1 MLESVEDGAK
11 NRLATVF
18 FYLNNVSSG
27 GETNFPRAASERW
40 PDGAPTPRDYFDCS
54 QGLSVY
60 PAEGKVI
67 IFYSMLP
74 SGEMDELSLHGGCDV
89 LKETET
95 KYSANFWCRR
105 RPPDRH
111 SRRIPARPPTARHA
125 QAVEQAV
132 PLPLAG
138 AQALHRRDPP
148 ELALVRERLGVCD
161 AISLHSAR
169 CLESLRRSPAAGA
182 RYFRYDGSAHTSGGR
197 PRPFR
202 G

>member
-18 FYLNNVSSG
+18 FYLNNFSSG

-95 KYSANFWCRR
+95 KYSANFWCRAARR
-105 RPPDRH
+105 RPPSTAHRPDR
-111 SRRIPARPPTARHA
+111 PTARHA
-125 QAVEQAV
+125 GCGTSRTTSSRRRASAS
-132 PLPLAG
+132 PPRSTGAG
-138 AQALHRRDPP
+138 FSTCAR
-148 ELALVRERLGVCD
+148 G
-161 AISLHSAR
+161 SL
-169 CLESLRRSPAAGA
+169 
-182 RYFRYDGSAHTSGGR
+182 
-197 PRPFR
+197 
-202 G
+202 

>member
-105 RPPDRH
+105 LPPPRPPPPTDPRPTAH
-111 SRRIPARPPTARHA
+111 RPPRRLWNKPYHFLSPARKRFTA
-125 QAVEQAV
+125 EI
-132 PLPLAG
+132 
-138 AQALHRRDPP
+138 HRSW
-148 ELALVRERLGVCD
+148 L
-161 AISLHSAR
+161 
-169 CLESLRRSPAAGA
+169 
-182 RYFRYDGSAHTSGGR
+182 
-197 PRPFR
+197 
-202 G
+202 

>member
-95 KYSANFWCRR
+95 KYSANFWCAV
-105 RPPDRH
+105 RH
-111 SRRIPARPPTARHA
+111 R
-125 QAVEQAV
+125 
-132 PLPLAG
+132 
-138 AQALHRRDPP
+138 ALHRPP
-148 ELALVRERLGVCD
+148 N
-161 AISLHSAR
+161 
-169 CLESLRRSPAAGA
+169 
-182 RYFRYDGSAHTSGGR
+182 
-197 PRPFR
+197 PRPTAHRPPRAGCGTSRTTSSRRRASASPPRSTGAGFST
-202 G
+202 

>member
-95 KYSANFWCRR
+95 KYSANFWCRAAAN
-105 RPPDRH
+105 RPPVPAPPLTAALVASGCGTSRTTS
-111 SRRIPARPPTARHA
+111 SRRRASASPPRSTGAGFSTCAR
-125 QAVEQAV
+125 
-132 PLPLAG
+132 G
-138 AQALHRRDPP
+138 
-148 ELALVRERLGVCD
+148 
-161 AISLHSAR
+161 SL
-169 CLESLRRSPAAGA
+169 
-182 RYFRYDGSAHTSGGR
+182 
-197 PRPFR
+197 
-202 G
+202 

>member
-95 KYSANFWCRR
+95 KYSANFWYRSAAAAPSTAHRSPTDRSLPATRR
-105 RPPDRH
+105 LWNKPYH
-111 SRRIPARPPTARHA
+111 FLSPARKRFTA
-125 QAVEQAV
+125 EI
-132 PLPLAG
+132 
-138 AQALHRRDPP
+138 HRSW
-148 ELALVRERLGVCD
+148 L
-161 AISLHSAR
+161 
-169 CLESLRRSPAAGA
+169 
-182 RYFRYDGSAHTSGGR
+182 
-197 PRPFR
+197 
-202 G
+202 

>member
-27 GETNFPRAASERW
+27 GETNFPRAASARW

-95 KYSANFWCRR
+95 KYSANFWCRAAAV
-105 RPPDRH
+105 RPPPPTDPRPTAH
-111 SRRIPARPPTARHA
+111 RPPRRLWNKPYHFLSPARKRFTA
-125 QAVEQAV
+125 EI
-132 PLPLAG
+132 
-138 AQALHRRDPP
+138 HRSW
-148 ELALVRERLGVCD
+148 L
-161 AISLHSAR
+161 
-169 CLESLRRSPAAGA
+169 
-182 RYFRYDGSAHTSGGR
+182 
-197 PRPFR
+197 
-202 G
+202 

>member
-1 MLESVEDGAK
+1 MLESVQHGAR

-105 RPPDRH
+105 RSPPRPPPPTDPRPPDRPP
-111 SRRIPARPPTARHA
+111 RRLWNKPYHFLSPARKRFTA
-125 QAVEQAV
+125 EI
-132 PLPLAG
+132 
-138 AQALHRRDPP
+138 HRSW
-148 ELALVRERLGVCD
+148 L
-161 AISLHSAR
+161 
-169 CLESLRRSPAAGA
+169 
-182 RYFRYDGSAHTSGGR
+182 
-197 PRPFR
+197 
-202 G
+202 

>member
-95 KYSANFWCRR
+95 KYSANFWCRAAR
-105 RPPDRH
+105 RRALHRPP
-111 SRRIPARPPTARHA
+111 IPDRPPTARHT

-148 ELALVRERLGVCD
+148 ELAVVR
-161 AISLHSAR
+161 AR
-169 CLESLRRSPAAGA
+169 EGESVMQYHYTAHAA
-182 RYFRYDGSAHTSGGR
+182 
-197 PRPFR
+197 
-202 G
+202 

>member
-105 RPPDRH
+105 RSSPRPPPPTE
-111 SRRIPARPPTARHA
+111 SPTARPPPAT
-125 QAVEQAV
+125 
-132 PLPLAG
+132 
-138 AQALHRRDPP
+138 RRLWNKPYHF
-148 ELALVRERLGVCD
+148 L
-161 AISLHSAR
+161 
-169 CLESLRRSPAAGA
+169 SPARKRFTAEIH
-182 RYFRYDGSAHTSGGR
+182 RSWL
-197 PRPFR
+197 
-202 G
+202 

>member
-67 IFYSMLP
+67 IFYNMLP

-95 KYSANFWCRR
+95 STRPTSGAAPPAAAPSTAHRLTD
-105 RPPDRH
+105 RPP
-111 SRRIPARPPTARHA
+111 PAT

-132 PLPLAG
+132 PLPSRRRASASPPRSTGAG
-138 AQALHRRDPP
+138 FST
-148 ELALVRERLGVCD
+148 C
-161 AISLHSAR
+161 AR
-169 CLESLRRSPAAGA
+169 GESVMQYHYTAHAA
-182 RYFRYDGSAHTSGGR
+182 
-197 PRPFR
+197 
-202 G
+202 

>member
-95 KYSANFWCRR
+95 KYSANFWCRSAAAAPSTAH
-105 RPPDRH
+105 RPD
-111 SRRIPARPPTARHA
+111 RPPTARHA

-148 ELALVRERLGVCD
+148 ELALVREREGVSVMQYHYT
-161 AISLHSAR
+161 AH
-169 CLESLRRSPAAGA
+169 AA
-182 RYFRYDGSAHTSGGR
+182 
-197 PRPFR
+197 
-202 G
+202 